1 MELSSDLIS
10 QFVKATKDNKKVKQE
25 STVYGTTVEY
35 NGSIYVKLD
44 GSDLLTPILTTTDV
58 KPSERVT
65 VMIKDHTATV
75 TGNISSPA
83 ARTDDVKAVEN
94 KISEFDIIIAH
105 KVVADDIEAI
115 NARIENLQATV
126 GTFTNL
132 STNELEA
139 INAEI
144 ENIRSKVIDTGYLSA
159 KDIEAINADIENL
172 RATFGKF
179 ENLSAGDLKAV
190 NADID
195 YLKSYSAD
203 FTYVSTE
210 VLEAVK
216 ASIKQ
221 LDTEKLSA
229 TDAELKYANIDF
241 SNIGKAAIEYFYATS
256 GLIKD
261 VVVENG
267 TITGHLVGVTFSGDL
282 IEGNTIVAE
291 KLVIKGSD
299 GLYYKLNTD
308 GITTEAE
315 QTDYNSLNG
324 SVIMAKSITAEKINV
339 SDLVAFDATIGG
351 FNITENALY
360 SGVKDSVDNT
370 TRGTYLDDTGQI
382 AFGDGNNYI
391 KYHRD
396 SDGNYKLDISAESFI
411 FSSSG
416 KNIETTMNETN
427 TAIMRQINE
436 STNDLYEKYNA
447 ITKYF
452 TFDIDGLTIGQI
464 DNPNKIVIDNDE
476 ISILVNGN
484 VIQKFDSF
492 GRALIPELNITRSLN
507 LFGYAIEQ
515 SQNGNVNCVYVGGN

>member
-1 MELSSDLIS
+1 M
-10 QFVKATKDNKKVKQE
+10 
-25 STVYGTTVEY
+25 
-35 NGSIYVKLD
+35 
-44 GSDLLTPILTTTDV
+44 
-58 KPSERVT
+58 
-65 VMIKDHTATV
+65 
-75 TGNISSPA
+75 
-83 ARTDDVKAVEN
+83 
-94 KISEFDIIIAH
+94 
-105 KVVADDIEAI
+105 
-115 NARIENLQATV
+115 
-126 GTFTNL
+126 
-132 STNELEA
+132 
-139 INAEI
+139 
-144 ENIRSKVIDTGYLSA
+144 
-159 KDIEAINADIENL
+159 
-172 RATFGKF
+172 
-179 ENLSAGDLKAV
+179 
-190 NADID
+190 
-195 YLKSYSAD
+195 
-203 FTYVSTE
+203 STE

-216 ASIKQ
+216 ASIKK
-221 LDTEKLSA
+221 LATEKLSA

-282 IEGNTIVAE
+282 IEGNAIVAE

-339 SDLVAFDATIGG
+339 SDLIAFDATIGG

-360 SGVKDSVDNT
+360 SGVKNSVDNT
-370 TRGTYLDDTGQI
+370 TRGAYLDSTGQI
-382 AFGDGNNYI
+382 AFGDGNNYV
-391 KYHRD
+391 KYYRD
-396 SDGNYKLDISAESFI
+396 SDDNYKLVISAESFI

-416 KNIETTMNETN
+416 KNVETTMKETN

-492 GRALIPELNITRSLN
+492 GRALIPELKITRSLN